1 MTWDLERHADTL
13 VVTFQMPISEGWSEL
28 FDALKAE
35 LGSGAR
41 AVVFPNDLPMIS
53 VTTQEVFRALIN
65 YLTGS
70 GVEVHRATKPEAP
83 QGLSR

>member
-13 VVTFQMPISEGWSEL
+13 IVTFRMPVSEGWSEL

-35 LGSGAR
+35 LRSGAR
-41 AVVFPNDLPMIS
+41 EVVFPNDLPTIS
-53 VTTQEVFRALIN
+53 LTTQEVFHALIN

-70 GVEVHRATKPEAP
+70 GVEVHRAT
-83 QGLSR
+83 